1 MRIVRMTVIG
11 LVVICFGCKTESTE
25 ANEAAPEQ
33 PTPTAAA
40 PAQMTVE
47 NAAAYDAAMEP
58 VLQQYLA
65 LQETLAA
72 DELGGVPGATQAIIT
87 ALKKVDGAG
96 VTGSGAEVY
105 KALPEAATKA
115 ATELSGA
122 KEIAVARQHFKALSL
137 LLSAW
142 AKIKRPEG
150 IDMVWCAM
158 TPGGWLQRKGLI
170 RNPYY
175 GASMLEC
182 GEKMN

>member
-1 MRIVRMTVIG
+1 MTG
-11 LVVICFGCKTESTE
+11 LVVICSGCKTETTD
-25 ANEAAPEQ
+25 ANEAAPGQ

-40 PAQMTVE
+40 PAQVTVD
-47 NAAAYDAAMEP
+47 NAAAYDAAMRP
-58 VLQQYLA
+58 VLEHYLE

-72 DELGGVPGATQAIIT
+72 DELEGIPAPTQAIIT

-122 KEIAVARQHFKALSL
+122 KEIAVARRHFRALSL
-137 LLSAW
+137 VLSAW
-142 AKIKRPEG
+142 AKIKRPKG

-158 TPGGWLQRKGLI
+158 TPGGWLQRKGPI

-175 GASMLEC
+175 GASMLDC